1 MRSMTGY
8 ANFTCENDLFKLAIE
23 IKSVNNKNL
32 NLKIKLPYILNF
44 LENNIK
50 TQVSNEINRGSVD
63 LRIDFEDKREVE
75 DLYNF
80 DKNSA
85 KAYMKLL
92 DNMEKEFKMKFDN
105 KLETLLRT
113 GNIVKKVDLN
123 IDETLYSHFVLGKVN
138 EAIQK
143 INKMKLEEGK
153 RLEYYFH
160 DRLEVLI
167 SIVCEI
173 KFLREKVIDNY
184 RTKLIERVN
193 KVREDIQF
201 KEEDI
206 LKEILL
212 FADRS
217 DISEELSRLDSHIKS
232 FKELISSGDFDMG
245 KKMDFILQEIFREL
259 NTTGVKSNS
268 YDISKIIVD
277 AKAEVEKMREQSM
290 NIE

>member
-160 DRLEVLI
+160 DRLEVLN

-173 KFLREKVIDNY
+173 KLLREKVIDNY

>member
-8 ANFTCENDLFKLAIE
+8 ANFTSENDLFKLAIE

-32 NLKIKLPYILNF
+32 NLKVKIPYILNF
-44 LENNIK
+44 LENTIK

-63 LRIDFEDKREVE
+63 LRIEFEDKREVE
-75 DLYNF
+75 ELFSF

-92 DNMEKEFKMKFDN
+92 DNMEKEFKLKFDN
-105 KLETLLRT
+105 KLETLLKA
-113 GNIVKKVDLN
+113 GNVVKKSDLAA
-123 IDETLYSHFVLGKVN
+123 DETLYTHFITGKLN
-138 EAIQK
+138 EVIQK
-143 INKMKLEEGK
+143 INKMKVEEGK
-153 RLEYYFH
+153 RLEYYFIE
-160 DRLEVLI
+160 RLDILYHYVN
-167 SIVCEI
+167 EI
-173 KFLREKVIDNY
+173 KKYRETVVETYKN
-184 RTKLIERVN
+184 KLIERVN
-193 KVREDIQF
+193 KIRDDIQF

-206 LKEILL
+206 LKEILI

-232 FKELISSGDFDMG
+232 FRELISSGEYDIG

-277 AKAEVEKMREQSM
+277 AKTEVEKMREQSM

>member
-32 NLKIKLPYILNF
+32 NLKIKSPYILNF
-44 LENNIK
+44 LENTIK
-50 TQVSNEINRGSVD
+50 TQVSNEINRGSVE

-75 DLYNF
+75 DLFSF

-92 DNMEKEFKMKFDN
+92 ETMEKEFKQKFDN
-105 KLETLLRT
+105 KLETLLRS
-113 GNIVKKVDLN
+113 GNIVKKVDSN
-123 IDETLYSHFVLGKVN
+123 VDETLYSHFVLGKVN

-143 INKMKLEEGK
+143 INKMKSEEGK

-160 DRLEVLI
+160 DRLNVLKGFVGQI
-167 SIVCEI
+167 GV
-173 KFLREKVIDNY
+173 FREKVIENY
-184 RTKLIERVN
+184 RNKLIERVN

-232 FKELISSGDFDMG
+232 FNELIVSGDFDMG

-268 YDISKIIVD
+268 YDISRIIVD

>member
-50 TQVSNEINRGSVD
+50 TQVSNEINRGSLD

-92 DNMEKEFKMKFDN
+92 DNLEKEFKMKFDN

-143 INKMKLEEGK
+143 INKMKGEEGK

-160 DRLEVLI
+160 DRLEVLN
-167 SIVCEI
+167 SIVGEI
-173 KFLREKVIDNY
+173 KLLREKVIENY

-232 FKELISSGDFDMG
+232 FRELISSGDFDMG

>member
-8 ANFTCENDLFKLAIE
+8 ANFTCENELFKLAIE

-32 NLKIKLPYILNF
+32 NLKIKSPYILNF

-63 LRIDFEDKREVE
+63 MRIEFEDKREVE

-80 DKNSA
+80 DKNGA

-92 DNMEKEFKMKFDN
+92 DDMEKEFKMKFDN
-105 KLETLLRT
+105 KLETLLRA
-113 GNIVKKVDLN
+113 GNVVKKVDLN
-123 IDETLYSHFVLGKVN
+123 IDETLYTHFVLGKVN

-143 INKMKLEEGK
+143 INKMKNEEGK
-153 RLEYYFH
+153 RLEYYFIE
-160 DRLEVLI
+160 RLEVL
-167 SIVCEI
+167 SGFVEEI
-173 KFLREKVIDNY
+173 KLHREKVTENY
-184 RTKLIERVN
+184 RIKLIERVN
-193 KVREDIQF
+193 KIREDIQF

-232 FKELISSGDFDMG
+232 FRELISSGDYDMG

-268 YDISKIIVD
+268 YEISKIIVD

>member
-8 ANFTCENDLFKLAIE
+8 ANFTCENELFKLAIE

-32 NLKIKLPYILNF
+32 NLKIKSPYILNF

-63 LRIDFEDKREVE
+63 MRIEFEDKREVE

-80 DKNSA
+80 DKNGA

-92 DNMEKEFKMKFDN
+92 DDMEKEFKMKFDN
-105 KLETLLRT
+105 KLETLLRA
-113 GNIVKKVDLN
+113 GNVVKKVDLN
-123 IDETLYSHFVLGKVN
+123 IDETLYTHFVLGKVN

-143 INKMKLEEGK
+143 INKMKIEEGK
-153 RLEYYFH
+153 RLEYYFIE
-160 DRLEVLI
+160 RLEILRSFVE
-167 SIVCEI
+167 EI
-173 KFLREKVIDNY
+173 KVYREKVTENY
-184 RTKLIERVN
+184 RIKLIERVN
-193 KVREDIQF
+193 KIREDIQF

-217 DISEELSRLDSHIKS
+217 DISEELSRLDSHIES
-232 FKELISSGDFDMG
+232 FKELISSGDYDMG

-268 YDISKIIVD
+268 YEISKIIVD

>member
-8 ANFTCENDLFKLAIE
+8 ANFIYENDLFKLAIE

-32 NLKIKLPYILNF
+32 NLKIKIPYILNF
-44 LENNIK
+44 LENTIK
-50 TQVSNEINRGSVD
+50 TQISNEINRGSID
-63 LRIDFEDKREVE
+63 LRVEFEDKREVE
-75 DLYNF
+75 DLFSY

-92 DNMEKEFKMKFDN
+92 DNMEKEFNLKFDN
-105 KLETLLRT
+105 KLETLLRA
-113 GNIVKKVDLN
+113 GNVVKKVDLN
-123 IDETLYSHFVLGKVN
+123 ADETLYTHFITGKLN
-138 EAIQK
+138 EVIQK
-143 INKMKLEEGK
+143 INKMKVEEGK
-153 RLEYYFH
+153 RLEYYFIE
-160 DRLEVLI
+160 RLDILQYYVEQ
-167 SIVCEI
+167 I
-173 KFLREKVIDNY
+173 KNYRETVVDNY
-184 RTKLIERVN
+184 KNKLIERVN
-193 KVREDIQF
+193 KIRDDIQF

-206 LKEILL
+206 LKEILI

-232 FKELISSGDFDMG
+232 FRELISSGNFDIG

-268 YDISKIIVD
+268 YDISKIVVD
-277 AKAEVEKMREQSM
+277 AKTEVEKMREQSM

>member
-50 TQVSNEINRGSVD
+50 TQVSNEINRGSLD

-92 DNMEKEFKMKFDN
+92 DNLEKEFKMKFDN

-143 INKMKLEEGK
+143 INKMKGEEGK

-160 DRLEVLI
+160 ERLEVLN
-167 SIVCEI
+167 SIVGEI
-173 KFLREKVIDNY
+173 KLLREKVIENY

-232 FKELISSGDFDMG
+232 FRELISSGDFDMG